1 MLYLYVL
8 ACCKSHSV
16 KNVEAQ
22 ANSQEEKKEVQ
33 GTSCFSFAFS
43 IQDNTGL
50 KYS

>member
-1 MLYLYVL
+1 MLYLYIL

-22 ANSQEEKKEVQ
+22 ANTQEEKKEVQ
-33 GTSCFSFAFS
+33 GKSSFSFAFS
-43 IQDNTGL
+43 IQDNIEP